1 MNSFETLFIYGEA
14 MVYAFEYG
22 LVGTAFLIYAYHLG
36 DRLDKIER
44 RRIEDKRR

>member
-1 MNSFETLFIYGEA
+1 MNSFELIAIYGEA

-22 LVGTAFLIYAYHLG
+22 LVGTAFLVYVYHFG
-36 DRLDKIER
+36 DRLDRLER

>member
-1 MNSFETLFIYGEA
+1 MNSIETIAIYGEA

-22 LVGTAFLIYAYHLG
+22 LVGTAFLVYVYHFG
-36 DRLDKIER
+36 DRLDRLER